1 MIKIL
6 TNGDVVGNAAVE
18 YLKNNLW
25 KFRSSVGADFVVAN
39 GENAADIH
47 GISTT
52 NAQDMFDAGVDLITL
67 GNHTYGRRD
76 ICTLLSDS
84 QSIIRPANYPPLAPG
99 SGYTILNV
107 CGWRILGINILGTAL
122 MESMACT
129 CATVERILEREK
141 GSYDIALLDIHAEAT
156 SEKNALG
163 RYFDGRIHVIFGT
176 HTHVPTADEQ
186 ILRNGSGYITDIGM
200 TGPVDSVIGTDTAT
214 VIEKLR
220 TKIPARYTVASGEIR
235 AQGALFTINTD
246 NMRVTRVE
254 RVTF

>member
-6 TNGDVVGNAAVE
+6 TLGDVVGTSAVE

-25 KFRSSVGADFVVAN
+25 SFRSSVGADFVVAN

-47 GISTT
+47 GISAV
-52 NAQDMFDAGVDLITL
+52 NAQDLFDSGVDLITL

-84 QSIIRPANYPPLAPG
+84 QNIIRPANYPPLAPG
-99 SGYTILNV
+99 SGYTILNI

-122 MESMACT
+122 MDSMACPF
-129 CATVERILEREK
+129 ATVDRILERER

-186 ILRNGSGYITDIGM
+186 ILPKGSGYITDIGM
-200 TGPVDSVIGTDTAT
+200 TGPVNSVIGTDIDA
-214 VIEKLR
+214 VIEKMR
-220 TKIPARYTVASGEIR
+220 TKMPVRFTVAGGDVR
-235 AQGALFTINTD
+235 AQGALFTLDTD
-246 NMRVTRVE
+246 SMKVIHVE